1 MIEIKGGKSVKL
13 SSRCIV
19 KTPSDVGKV
28 SPRIYCDFTLK
39 RTSGDGGSFSHSILN
54 SFPEFPKRVEFLNKF
69 DECLLYGQLLHKA
82 KKLVVCDANNSGKSS

>member
-1 MIEIKGGKSVKL
+1 MKL

-39 RTSGDGGSFSHSILN
+39 RTRGDGGSFSHSILN
-54 SFPEFPKRVEFLNKF
+54 SFPKVPKRMEFVNKF
-69 DECLLYGQLLHKA
+69 DECLLYGHLLHKA
-82 KKLVVCDANNSGKSS
+82 KKLVVCGANNSGKSS